1 MYKRGVEGGERH
13 RVKQGQGW
21 GLPLEQGEK
30 TQTQRAGGLR
40 RHPCTR
46 REATSCL
53 TRSQPALCSPGL
65 GVRGS

>member
-1 MYKRGVEGGERH
+1 MYRRGVEGGERH

-46 REATSCL
+46 
-53 TRSQPALCSPGL
+53 
-65 GVRGS
+65 